1 MAAELGGRSE
11 SAIRGLEGD
20 RYKTYPLA
28 WLEMPLAAE
37 SYLYRLYN
45 ERVISISATG
55 LHSSADLHRNVLNSS
70 YDRICI
76 FGHNVILIEVGTE

>member
-1 MAAELGGRSE
+1 MAAEPGTPQSLRT
-11 SAIRGLEGD
+11 RGLEGD

-28 WLEMPLAAE
+28 WLEMPPAAE
-37 SYLYRLYN
+37 SYLCRLYN
-45 ERVISISATG
+45 ERVILVSISAAG

-76 FGHNVILIEVGTE
+76 FGRILIEVTD

>member
-1 MAAELGGRSE
+1 MAAEPGTPQSLRT
-11 SAIRGLEGD
+11 RGLEGD

-28 WLEMPLAAE
+28 WLEMPPAAE
-37 SYLYRLYN
+37 SYLYRLYD
-45 ERVISISATG
+45 ERVVSISAAG

-76 FGHNVILIEVGTE
+76 FGRILIEVGTD